1 MMLSSPV
8 KCFDVQC
15 IPSKDASPLPLL
27 QVNNIKMGFYFH
39 GQQSYGGRVHF
50 SGKTSIQ
57 MSRTKS
63 HNSGVFFDRRQIL
76 GQLYTPILRG
86 RRYLAKVHTSSSS
99 TTNTD
104 GSKKSS
110 LYSKEKSEDYI
121 SRFLRE
127 KPSEIEQIFL

>member
-1 MMLSSPV
+1 MMLSGPV
-8 KCFDVQC
+8 KCFDIQC

-27 QVNNIKMGFYFH
+27 PVNSIKTGFYFH
-39 GQQSYGGRVHF
+39 GKQSYGGRVHF

-63 HNSGVFFDRRQIL
+63 HNSGIFFDRRQIL

-99 TTNTD
+99 TTNTN

-127 KPSEIEQIFL
+127 KPSEIEQSFL

>member
-1 MMLSSPV
+1 MMLYGPV

-63 HNSGVFFDRRQIL
+63 HNSGVFLDRRQIL

-121 SRFLRE
+121 SIFLRE
-127 KPSEIEQIFL
+127 KPSEIEQSFL